1 MKFED
6 QIWQKKTLGRLL
18 HEAEGDNRLKRVLG
32 PVGLTSLG
40 VGAIIGTGIFVLIG
54 KAAHD
59 QAGPAVMLSFVVAGL
74 ACTFAGL
81 CYAEFASMAPVAGSA
96 YTYAYAT
103 LGELFAW
110 IIGWD
115 LVLEYAVSSS
125 AVAVGWSKYFNEL
138 LKLITRGAVK
148 IPEFLNNA
156 PLDYDPDK
164 GRIVLTGA
172 WIDLP
177 AMLITAVITTILVIG
192 IKESAKFNNIM
203 VVIKLLVVLFVI
215 GVGVFY
221 IDTAN
226 WVPFAPFGYTGISFF
241 GETIMGQTDAGG
253 KPLGMLS
260 ASAIIF
266 FAYIGFDS
274 VSTHAEEA
282 KNPKRDVPVAIVSS
296 LLICTFLYIPVAAV
310 LTGMIPY
317 KDIKINAPV
326 SDAFAQKGIWWAEFV
341 IAFGALTGITSVL
354 LVTML
359 SQPRV
364 LLAMARDGL
373 LPDSFFGAIHEKF
386 RTPYKST
393 ILTGCFVALL
403 SGFLPL
409 RILSELVSIGTLM
422 AFVIV
427 CVAVLIM
434 RQTNPEAER
443 PFRAPLYPFVPLAG
457 IGICGLLMF
466 SLPSENWLRL
476 IVWLGLGFMI
486 YFVYGRHHS
495 HMAKENDGTR
505 IPE

>member
-1 MKFED
+1 
-6 QIWQKKTLGRLL
+6 
-18 HEAEGDNRLKRVLG
+18 
-32 PVGLTSLG
+32 
-40 VGAIIGTGIFVLIG
+40 
-54 KAAHD
+54 
-59 QAGPAVMLSFVVAGL
+59 
-74 ACTFAGL
+74 
-81 CYAEFASMAPVAGSA
+81 
-96 YTYAYAT
+96 
-103 LGELFAW
+103 
-110 IIGWD
+110 
-115 LVLEYAVSSS
+115 
-125 AVAVGWSKYFNEL
+125 
-138 LKLITRGAVK
+138 
-148 IPEFLNNA
+148 
-156 PLDYDPDK
+156 
-164 GRIVLTGA
+164 
-172 WIDLP
+172 
-177 AMLITAVITTILVIG
+177 MLITAVITTILVIG

-282 KNPKRDVPVAIVSS
+282 KNPKRDVPVAIVAS
-296 LLICTFLYIPVAAV
+296 LLICTFLYIAVAAV

-373 LPDSFFGAIHEKF
+373 LPDSFFGAIHEKY

>member
-1 MKFED
+1 MRFWD
-6 QIWQKKTLGRLL
+6 QIGQKKSLDHLL

-59 QAGPAVMLSFVVAGL
+59 QAGPSVMLSFIVAGF
-74 ACTFAGL
+74 ACAMAGL

-96 YTYAYAT
+96 YTYAYTT
-103 LGELFAW
+103 LGEMLAW

-138 LKLITRGAVK
+138 LKLITGGNIQ
-148 IPEFLNNA
+148 IPHMLNNA
-156 PLDYDPDK
+156 PLDYNPDL
-164 GRIVLTGA
+164 GRIVATGD
-172 WIDLP
+172 WFDLP
-177 AMLITAVITTILVIG
+177 AMLITAIITTVLVIG
-192 IKESAKFNNIM
+192 IKESARFNNIM
-203 VVIKLLVVLFVI
+203 VAVKLAVVLFVI
-215 GVGVFY
+215 AVGSYYVNPE
-221 IDTAN
+221 N
-226 WVPFAPFGYTGISFF
+226 WTPFAPYGYTGVSFF
-241 GETIMGQTDAGG
+241 GETILGNSDAGG
-253 KPLGMLS
+253 KPVGMLS
-260 ASAIIF
+260 AAAIIF

-274 VSTHAEEA
+274 ISTHAEEA
-282 KNPKRDVPVAIVSS
+282 KNPKRDVPVAILAS
-296 LLICTFLYIPVAAV
+296 LFICTALYIAVAGV

-317 KDIKINAPV
+317 DQIKINAPV
-326 SDAFAQKGIWWAEFV
+326 SDAFAQKGIAWAEFL

-373 LPDSFFGAIHEKF
+373 LPDSFFGAIHEKY

-427 CVAVLIM
+427 CFAVLIM
-434 RQTNPEAER
+434 RKTNPNAER
-443 PFRAPLYPFVPLAG
+443 PFVAPLYPFVPIMG
-457 IGICGLLMF
+457 ILTCGLLMF

-476 IVWLGLGFMI
+476 FVWLGIGLII
-486 YFVYGRHHS
+486 YVLYSRHHS
-495 HMAKENDGTR
+495 HLAKEIEAGKHA
-505 IPE
+505 

>member
-1 MKFED
+1 
-6 QIWQKKTLGRLL
+6 
-18 HEAEGDNRLKRVLG
+18 
-32 PVGLTSLG
+32 
-40 VGAIIGTGIFVLIG
+40 
-54 KAAHD
+54 
-59 QAGPAVMLSFVVAGL
+59 
-74 ACTFAGL
+74 
-81 CYAEFASMAPVAGSA
+81 
-96 YTYAYAT
+96 
-103 LGELFAW
+103 
-110 IIGWD
+110 
-115 LVLEYAVSSS
+115 
-125 AVAVGWSKYFNEL
+125 
-138 LKLITRGAVK
+138 
-148 IPEFLNNA
+148 
-156 PLDYDPDK
+156 
-164 GRIVLTGA
+164 
-172 WIDLP
+172 
-177 AMLITAVITTILVIG
+177 
-192 IKESAKFNNIM
+192 
-203 VVIKLLVVLFVI
+203 
-215 GVGVFY
+215 
-221 IDTAN
+221 
-226 WVPFAPFGYTGISFF
+226 
-241 GETIMGQTDAGG
+241 
-253 KPLGMLS
+253 
-260 ASAIIF
+260 
-266 FAYIGFDS
+266 
-274 VSTHAEEA
+274 
-282 KNPKRDVPVAIVSS
+282 
-296 LLICTFLYIPVAAV
+296 
-310 LTGMIPY
+310 MIPY

>member
-1 MKFED
+1 MKFEH

-74 ACTFAGL
+74 ACAFAGL

-203 VVIKLLVVLFVI
+203 VIIKLVVVLFVI
-215 GVGVFY
+215 AVGAFY

-226 WVPFAPFGYTGISFF
+226 WVPFAPFGYSGISFF

-282 KNPKRDVPVAIVSS
+282 KNPKRDVPVAIVAS
-296 LLICTFLYIPVAAV
+296 LLICTFLYIAVAAV

-373 LPDSFFGAIHEKF
+373 LPDSFFGAIHDKY

-434 RQTNPEAER
+434 RQTNPDAER

-495 HMAKENDGTR
+495 HMAKEHDGTR